1 MKGKLIKHTI
11 HVLGH
16 HLKHGNQN
24 RHKFLVRIH
33 QSQSVAPHAAE
44 TMYCISC
51 GIYSCLNVFFMIAG
65 KSSPFRG
72 GVVFDSVMPH

>member
-1 MKGKLIKHTI
+1 MKGELIKRTI

-16 HLKHGNQN
+16 HLKRGNQN
-24 RHKFLVRIH
+24 RHKFLARIH

-51 GIYSCLNVFFMIAG
+51 GISKIAF
-65 KSSPFRG
+65 STL
-72 GVVFDSVMPH
+72 